1 MDLICGL
8 KVAEG
13 ALVGYC
19 FGELGRYAICWII
32 SNTDS
37 FPSLDSKRVKD
48 RLAGVPVAVGLI
60 GAAQMAF
67 RFCS

>member
-1 MDLICGL
+1 VDLICLL

-13 ALVGYC
+13 ALVGYI
-19 FGELGRYAICWII
+19 FGELGVWAICWII

-37 FPSLDSKRVKD
+37 FPNLDSKRVKEK
-48 RLAGVPVAVGLI
+48 LNGVPVAVGLI

>member
-1 MDLICGL
+1 MDLICLL

-13 ALVGYC
+13 ALVGYI

-37 FPSLDSKRVKD
+37 FPNMDSKRVKD

-60 GAAQMAF
+60 VAAQMAF

>member
-1 MDLICGL
+1 MDFVCGL
-8 KVAEG
+8 KVTEG

-37 FPSLDSKRVKD
+37 FPSLDSKRVKE
-48 RLAGVPVAVGLI
+48 RLTGVPVAVGLI